1 MMKKPLIAVIL
12 VLVLATFA
20 CSVDNIEMETV
31 ETRIVTISENLPAN
45 LGETELDFNMTG
57 GEFTLYPGS
66 EFLVNGTITYNVE
79 QWEPQF
85 TRRDNYFQIKQV
97 NPLRFSGI
105 PNNDVVNTWD
115 LALTK
120 LLPLNLSIE
129 GGGSKNTYDFTGI
142 QLTNLKIVQ
151 GASDTTIRFDAPN
164 PQVMEEFTFT
174 TGASSAKL
182 YGLGH
187 ANFSTLSF
195 SAGAGDY
202 TLDFTGALSRDTTV
216 DIKATISN
224 ITIIIPAGMKA
235 IVVNNG
241 TISNINTQGTWLLTN
256 KTYSTLEEGYTLTI
270 NLDMAVGNV
279 SLINEE

>member
-1 MMKKPLIAVIL
+1 MKKPLIAVIL

-20 CSVDNIEMETV
+20 CSVDNIGMETV
-31 ETRIVTISENLPAN
+31 ETRTVTISENLPAN

-57 GEFTLYPGS
+57 GKFTLYPGS

-151 GASDTTIRFDAPN
+151 GASDTTIQFDAPN

-174 TGASSAKL
+174 TGASSARL